1 MIPNEL
7 MVHLFQALVWLDNSL
22 QARLHDHGWPDVS
35 RAQSMVMLNIAGGV
49 TRPSDI
55 ARRLGVSRQA
65 IHTTIGQMVD
75 LGMVRLEADPVDGRH
90 KRLHLTEFGE
100 RMRADA
106 QASMNEIMGAL
117 EARLGKA
124 LFASLLAAFEDDWGP
139 LSDGRGPGDQPRR
152 RAPAGTRTM
161 AAAASITNKPPVG

>member
-1 MIPNEL
+1 MVPNEL
-7 MVHLFQALVWLDNSL
+7 MVRLFQALVWLDVSL

-65 IHTTIGQMVD
+65 IHTTISQMVE

-90 KRLHLTEFGE
+90 KRLHLTLFGE
-100 RMRADA
+100 SMRADA
-106 QASMNEIMGAL
+106 QASMTEIMATL
-117 EARLGKA
+117 ESRLGKN
-124 LFASLLAAFEDDWGP
+124 LFASLLQAFAADWGP
-139 LSDGRGPGDQPRR
+139 PSDGRQPQAARRR
-152 RAPAGTRTM
+152 RAP
-161 AAAASITNKPPVG
+161 VGFGSSATTGSDTLKTPD